1 MRENG
6 TQNIASGRRLQMS
19 LSETYLQRSINAEA
33 KLLLTDLQRA
43 FSSSG
48 ILYSTRQHVPYL
60 GVFCK
65 DFSSTIPWVE
75 AISCWRHALGVLDHL
90 KLNGGFNA
98 GIVRSSIAHAL
109 MMTGGETESKDIHQ
123 EAKANMAS
131 DPRVFWIPLFNF
143 QWHDFIFDV
152 LKKAGVD

>member
-1 MRENG
+1 
-6 TQNIASGRRLQMS
+6 MS
-19 LSETYLQRSINAEA
+19 LSETYLQRNMYAEE

-43 FSSSG
+43 FSSSVSPDYTAHVNMFR
-48 ILYSTRQHVPYL
+48 IWVSLARISHRQS
-60 GVFCK
+60 K
-65 DFSSTIPWVE
+65 WVE
-75 AISCWRHALGVLDHL
+75 AISCWKHALGVLDHL

-109 MMTGGETESKDIHQ
+109 MMTGGETEGKDILQ

-131 DPRVFWIPLFNF
+131 EPQIFWIPLFNS
-143 QWHDFIFDV
+143 QWHDFIFDI